1 MIESPY
7 EWIHVK
13 RKLNNQI
20 YTLLSIGG
28 QLDYIFLE
36 SLNNFIGR
44 NMVKYKGRVE
54 LLFKAQVEMLG

>member
-1 MIESPY
+1 MEIYDRESIRIQKESN

-44 NMVKYKGRVE
+44 NMVKCKGRVE
-54 LLFKAQVEMLG
+54 